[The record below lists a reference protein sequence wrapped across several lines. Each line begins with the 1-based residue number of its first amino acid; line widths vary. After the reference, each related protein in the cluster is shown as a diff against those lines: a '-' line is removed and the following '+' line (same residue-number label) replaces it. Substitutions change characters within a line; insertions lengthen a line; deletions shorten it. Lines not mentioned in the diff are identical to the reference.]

1 MRTFKTK
8 AFNHW
13 AKEVKLHNEA
23 LQLAVEEIGNGVY
36 EANLGGFLYKKRV
49 ALGNKGKSGGA
60 RVIIAFRREDKAI
73 FIYGFSKNQ
82 KANITSKE
90 LEALK
95 KLSKIY
101 LAYSENQIEALLR
114 IKEFIEV
121 KCI

>member
-1 MRTFKTK
+1 MRIFKIK
-8 AFNHW
+8 AFDHW
-13 AKEVKLHNEA
+13 AKEVKLHNED
-23 LQLAVEEIGNGVY
+23 LRLAVEEMGNGVY

-73 FIYGFSKNQ
+73 FVYGFSKNQ

-101 LAYSENQIEALLR
+101 LAYSEKRIEALLR